1 MDCYEVF
8 SECILIVQRE
18 INLEI
23 GSIMDKLFMIIR
35 EMLENSQLKIQP
47 SIEP

>member
-1 MDCYEVF
+1 MECYEVF

-23 GSIMDKLFMIIR
+23 GNVMDKLFLIIR
-35 EMLENSQLKIQP
+35 EMFENTQLKI
-47 SIEP
+47 